1 MDFSSPTFKGS
12 IHDCRVG
19 DKMSDF
25 DSNSGSDLSKISD
38 TASDLSKFTD
48 SDTDYYSLNTP
59 LPVFSKQTEVGA

>member
-1 MDFSSPTFKGS
+1 
-12 IHDCRVG
+12 
-19 DKMSDF
+19 MSDF
-25 DSNSGSDLSKISD
+25 DSNSGSDLSKISV